1 MSEINYDKP
10 SKAPLIIA
18 ISVVVVLLLAAGG
31 VLFWMNRPINKVNK
45 AIENNDLKAVNEN
58 FEKLSDDDKE
68 DIEEQMLDYAKD
80 LAKDFTNGKKD
91 YDDIEKDLRTL
102 GKGVLKNN
110 DDFEELTKQV
120 EELKQSK
127 DDYEA
132 AEKAFKDEDYQKA
145 MDLYA
150 KVITDDPNYKTARDK
165 IAECES
171 KMTPDIV
178 GEWACSIDIG
188 DAMLKQIGLNS
199 SEKDFT
205 FPIIFLYIFNE
216 DGTGRMTLD
225 KAGFEDK
232 IKEFIDI
239 AIEEIIK
246 QYKLNF
252 GMSEEDI
259 DKQFKS
265 FYGMSFRDYIAS
277 ELEKEDISA
286 SLEEADMDFTY
297 EIVDDKVNITTSEGK
312 SDTLD
317 MIDDTLQLKDMD
329 YDSYAS
335 FAEFGIELPLVFNKR

>member
-1 MSEINYDKP
+1 MSENNYDKP

-31 VLFWMNRPINKVNK
+31 VLFWMNRPINQVNT

-102 GKGVLKNN
+102 GKGVLKDN

-120 EELKQSK
+120 EQLKQSK

-132 AEKAFKDEDYQKA
+132 AEKAFKEEDYQKA

-150 KVITDDPNYKTARDK
+150 KVIADDTNYKDARDK

-178 GEWACSIDIG
+178 GEWACSVDIG
-188 DAMLKQIGLNS
+188 NAMLKQIGLNS

-205 FPIIFLYIFNE
+205 FPVVFLYIFNE

-225 KAGFEDK
+225 KSGFEDK
-232 IKEFIDI
+232 IKEFF
-239 AIEEIIK
+239 ASKGIK
-246 QYKLNF
+246 FIVWL
-252 GMSEEDI
+252 S
-259 DKQFKS
+259 S
-265 FYGMSFRDYIAS
+265 FSGAFPAKATMCNTTLRRSFLRSHIRTANACGNRSRLLPCSPFFPAGHRDNS
-277 ELEKEDISA
+277 CKP
-286 SLEEADMDFTY
+286 
-297 EIVDDKVNITTSEGK
+297 KTS
-312 SDTLD
+312 
-317 MIDDTLQLKDMD
+317 
-329 YDSYAS
+329 
-335 FAEFGIELPLVFNKR
+335 

>member
-1 MSEINYDKP
+1 MSENNYDKP

-102 GKGVLKNN
+102 GKGVLKDN

-120 EELKQSK
+120 EQLKQSK

-132 AEKAFKDEDYQKA
+132 AEKAFKEEDYQKA

-150 KVITDDPNYKTARDK
+150 KVIADDTNYKDARDK

-178 GEWACSIDIG
+178 GEWACSVDIG
-188 DAMLKQIGLNS
+188 NAMLKQIGLNS

-205 FPIIFLYIFNE
+205 FPVVFLYIFNE

-225 KAGFEDK
+225 KSGFEDK
-232 IKEFIDI
+232 IKEFVDI

-286 SLEEADMDFTY
+286 SLEEADMDFTF
-297 EIVDDKVNITTSEGK
+297 EIVDDKVNITTSDGK

-317 MIDDTLQLKDMD
+317 MVDDTLQLKDMD
-329 YDSYAS
+329 YNSYAS

>member
-1 MSEINYDKP
+1 
-10 SKAPLIIA
+10 
-18 ISVVVVLLLAAGG
+18 
-31 VLFWMNRPINKVNK
+31 
-45 AIENNDLKAVNEN
+45 
-58 FEKLSDDDKE
+58 
-68 DIEEQMLDYAKD
+68 MLDYAKD

-188 DAMLKQIGLNS
+188 NAMLKQIGLNS

-277 ELEKEDISA
+277 
-286 SLEEADMDFTY
+286 LEEADMDFTY
-297 EIVDDKVNITTSEGK
+297 EIVEDKVNITTSEGK

-317 MIDDTLQLKDMD
+317 MVDDTLQLKDMD